1 MSELQEENS
10 IIDKFSLDIK
20 YIQRTNIQLFIIAS
34 IFLLFG
40 VHYKTHRELRNEM
53 IKGLFIVIFIQLL
66 DYYIFKKK
74 ARFLKNEKYL
84 LSLTSLVGE
93 GLYLI
98 FIKPKI

>member
-1 MSELQEENS
+1 MSEAAEENS
-10 IIDKFSLDIK
+10 IRDIFSLDLK
-20 YIQRTNIQLFIIAS
+20 HIQRANIQLFIIAS

-40 VHYKTHRELRNEM
+40 AYYKKHKELRNEM

-66 DYYIFKKK
+66 DYYTFKKK
-74 ARFLKNEKYL
+74 AKFLKNEKYL